1 MSSAGATKQYDWVL
15 HISPYSKGHARPMN
29 QSVNLMVQRTTSIRI
44 TSPISLW
51 AKAWL
56 SQKMPHLISRDA
68 GMRKCIKD
76 HSLSCPAQQPAPAST
91 PSEIT
96 KELFHM
102 ERKNHQTSIW
112 NIDYQPENHYIHVH
126 FAPSES
132 EDFRKKKVQ
141 SPSTQWDC
149 SARAFQWA
157 TGGAP
162 CWNLAMGC
170 HGHAGFVAPHVQ
182 GFTTN
187 HIQKMMIMSLDWFS
201 RENLNRKPWFLPS
214 NIGLSG

>member
-1 MSSAGATKQYDWVL
+1 
-15 HISPYSKGHARPMN
+15 
-29 QSVNLMVQRTTSIRI
+29 
-44 TSPISLW
+44 
-51 AKAWL
+51 
-56 SQKMPHLISRDA
+56 MPHLISRDA

-132 EDFRKKKVQ
+132 EDFRKKK
-141 SPSTQWDC
+141 S
-149 SARAFQWA
+149 RAQA
-157 TGGAP
+157 
-162 CWNLAMGC
+162 LSEI
-170 HGHAGFVAPHVQ
+170 VLQ
-182 GFTTN
+182 GRSSEQQAALRVET
-187 HIQKMMIMSLDWFS
+187 
-201 RENLNRKPWFLPS
+201 
-214 NIGLSG
+214 